1 MTRYSIL
8 QCVRHIPQCHL
19 DRFDSTTLAINL
31 SPCHHWSN
39 VKKKHFWSIQWFII
53 IFPIEMTINWEGLKI
68 IILEKPRETDVDFKG
83 FPNRQ
88 TQSGEAAVPSI
99 PSCPVAS
106 GCPVWLKA
114 QHRVHGL
121 RRKVRQAVVE
131 ATKEELSEVTIG
143 MDWWDNLQENIGRLC
158 FSLWHILKY
167 RVFLSI
173 FP

>member
-1 MTRYSIL
+1 MRDFRPRPSASRFRKSCAWVWLGTQYCNVFVTSPSVILIGSIL
-8 QCVRHIPQCHL
+8 PLLQSIYPPVIIEVT
-19 DRFDSTTLAINL
+19 F
-31 SPCHHWSN
+31 
-39 VKKKHFWSIQWFII
+39 KKKHFWSIQWFII
-53 IFPIEMTINWEGLKI
+53 IFPIKMTI
-68 IILEKPRETDVDFKG
+68 
-83 FPNRQ
+83 
-88 TQSGEAAVPSI
+88 AVPSI

-158 FSLWHILKY
+158 FSLWNILKY